1 MTATPEGLAASPLLG
16 TGVPGLDLVLGGG
29 FRRAGLYLIEGRA
42 GGGKTI
48 LASQIAFHRAT
59 CDEKVLYVTVLAEDH
74 GKLLEHLRAMTF
86 FNEAAISTTVQM
98 MSGYQALI
106 DHGLD
111 GLLKYLMGLIQEHAP
126 ALLVVDGFRAATM
139 YADTDK
145 ELSRFIHQLDNL
157 VSGARCTTLL
167 LSPTA
172 GVAPRTEHTLVDGL
186 IELSTRH
193 RGLRRSRLVEVHKL
207 RGSAHMSG
215 RHLFRI
221 TDGGLHVFPR
231 FEARLS
237 TNPPAPPQVPGRVTS
252 GVQALDAMMG
262 GGVMPGSTTAIL
274 GAPGAG
280 KTLLGLSFLKAGLDQ
295 GEPCAYFGFYESPE
309 RVVAKAAGVG
319 LILQA
324 AADAG
329 LLSLQWQPPLELYMD
344 ELGERL
350 LRQLE
355 RIRATRLF
363 IDGVEG
369 FRDAAAFPDRFR
381 MFITALT
388 VQLRAAGVTTY
399 FSQELP
405 LFGQA
410 AVVQSELLLSAV
422 VENIL
427 RLRYV
432 ERRRKLTRLISVM
445 KMRENSYDHDVREFR
460 ISDTGFYIEPRVA
473 AGPASPDTSG
483 PLGER

>member
-1 MTATPEGLAASPLLG
+1 MHDRQDTSGESPVVR

-29 FRRAGLYLIEGRA
+29 FRPGGLYLVEGRA

-48 LASQIAFHRAT
+48 LASQVAFHRAASG
-59 CDEKVLYVTVLAEDH
+59 ERVLYVTVLAEGH
-74 GKLLEHLRAMTF
+74 GKLLDHIRGLSF
-86 FNEAAISTTVQM
+86 FDEAVVSTSLQM
-98 MSGYQALI
+98 LSGYQPLV
-106 DHGLD
+106 DHGLA
-111 GLLKYLMGLIQEHAP
+111 GLLKHLMALIQQHAP

-145 ELSRFIHQLDNL
+145 DLARFLHQLDSL

-172 GVAPRTEHTLVDGL
+172 GVEPRTEHTLVDGL
-186 IELSTRH
+186 IELTTSQ
-193 RGLRRSRLVEVHKL
+193 RGLRRSRVLEVHKL
-207 RGSAHMSG
+207 RASAHMEG

-221 TDGGLHVFPR
+221 TGDGLRVFPR
-231 FEARLS
+231 FEARIGTS
-237 TNPPAPPQVPGRVTS
+237 PPAPLQIPGRVSS
-252 GVQALDAMMG
+252 GVDSLDAMMG

-274 GAPGAG
+274 GAPGSG
-280 KTLLGLSFLKAGLDQ
+280 KTLLGLAFLKAGLDS

-319 LILQA
+319 LMLQGA
-324 AADAG
+324 VDAG
-329 LLSLQWQPPLELYMD
+329 TLSLQWQPPLELYMD
-344 ELGERL
+344 ELGEKL
-350 LRQLE
+350 LGELE
-355 RIRATRLF
+355 RTRATRLF

-369 FRDAAAFPDRFR
+369 FRDVSAFPERFR

-388 VQLRAAGVTTY
+388 VHLRAAGVTTF

-405 LFGQA
+405 LFGNGP
-410 AVVQSELLLSAV
+410 VVQDELLLSAV

-432 ERRRKLTRLISVM
+432 ERRRRLRRLISVM

-460 ISDTGFYIEPRVA
+460 ISDAGFHIEPRVA
-473 AGPASPDTSG
+473 VGSASSAAGRSSDH
-483 PLGER
+483 